1 MQLWGTGVKAL
12 FLLAVVLA
20 SPVLGG
26 TLLSTLILGVGI
38 AIGLLVTSIALRPQ
52 HGLQFALPNQTDT
65 IALDAHTM
73 VSTGALDGTLR
84 SVNDNFCN
92 VLGYSRKDIIGRSV
106 YQNFYFEEDLSTC
119 LEIRKALEAGKNW
132 SGELRLK
139 AHDGSE
145 VWTQTTAVPRRN
157 WLGII
162 DSTIFVRTDI
172 TENKRAQ
179 SQEEILTTFDN
190 LAEQVAMFTAYD
202 GTLEYMNKSAKELFS
217 LSYSDLGKIRMSET
231 KLEYDIEHA
240 QREVGDLLRKKVE
253 FVDFVLDIEGTPYDV
268 RVQRIDAIGREPM
281 LIAFFRDRTDKDVL
295 EREKAQFISTVSHEL
310 RTPLTSIKGAVELA
324 LSTNAGVSSAKAEK
338 LLSIAQRNT
347 DRLLLIVNDILD
359 LEKIETELVA
369 FDTKSIS
376 LKKLAHETIATNK
389 PYLDDLNVSAKVVA
403 DTEDVHMDAD
413 PDRLTQVLTN
423 LLSNAAKFSNA
434 GDVININLWAK
445 EDTVGF
451 SVIDRGDGIPAVALD
466 TIFERF
472 RQVAGARQIGSASSG
487 LGLAIVKTIV
497 ERHSGR
503 VWIESQEGKGTSV
516 HCQFPSGE
524 GELGQNELITFS

>member
-26 TLLSTLILGVGI
+26 TLLSTLILGVGV
-38 AIGLLVTSIALRPQ
+38 AIGLLVASIALRPQ
-52 HGLQFALPNQTDT
+52 HGLQFALPNETDT

-84 SVNDNFCN
+84 SVNDNFCY
-92 VLGYSRKDIIGRSV
+92 VLGYTREDIIGRSV
-106 YQNFYFEEDLSTC
+106 YQNFYFKEDLSTC
-119 LEIRKALEAGKNW
+119 LEIRDALEAGKNW
-132 SGELRLK
+132 SGELRLR

-190 LAEQVAMFTAYD
+190 LAEQVAIFTAYD
-202 GTLEYMNKSAKELFS
+202 GTLEYMNKSAKSLFS
-217 LSYSDLGKIRMSET
+217 LNYSDLGKIKMSET

-240 QREVGDLLRKKVE
+240 QREVGDLLRNKVE
-253 FVDFVLDIEGTPYDV
+253 FVDFVLDIEGIPYDV
-268 RVQRIDAIGREPM
+268 RVQRIDSIGREPM
-281 LIAFFRDRTDKDVL
+281 LIAFFRDRSNKEVL

-310 RTPLTSIKGAVELA
+310 RTPLTSIKGAIELA
-324 LSTNAGVSSAKAEK
+324 LSTELGATDEKSAK
-338 LLSIAQRNT
+338 LLSIARRNT

-359 LEKIETELVA
+359 LEKIETELVP
-369 FDTKSIS
+369 FDTKTVN
-376 LKKLAHETIATNK
+376 LKALAQETIATNK
-389 PYLDDLNVSAKVVA
+389 PYLDDLDVSAEIVA
-403 DTEDVHMDAD
+403 DLENFEVNAD
-413 PDRLTQVLTN
+413 PDRLTQVMTN

-434 GDVININLWAK
+434 GDVINLSLWSK
-445 EDTVGF
+445 ENTVGF
-451 SVIDRGDGIPAVALD
+451 SVIDCGDGIPAVALD

-487 LGLAIVKTIV
+487 LGLAIVKSIV

-524 GELGQNELITFS
+524 AAQGHSEVAAFR